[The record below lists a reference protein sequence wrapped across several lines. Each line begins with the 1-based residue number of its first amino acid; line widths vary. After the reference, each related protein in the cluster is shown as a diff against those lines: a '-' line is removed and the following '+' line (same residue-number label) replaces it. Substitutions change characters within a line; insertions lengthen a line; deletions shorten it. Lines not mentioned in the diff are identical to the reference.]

1 MRIKGISIILV
12 SKTQTGEDAFHAP
25 VYDYSEETVE
35 NVLVAPASSTE
46 ILDTLNLTGK
56 KIVYNLAI
64 PKGDTHT
71 WEGQLVKFFGETW
84 RVVGIPEQGIDALI
98 PGDWN
103 RKVQVER
110 YD

>member
-1 MRIKGISIILV
+1 MRIKGIQVILC
-12 SKTQTGEDAFHAP
+12 SKVQIGTDGFRAP
-25 VYDYSEETVE
+25 VYDYEEETID

-46 ILDTLNLTGK
+46 IVDTLNLTGR

-64 PKGDTHT
+64 PKGDTHI

-84 RVVGIPEQGIDALI
+84 RVVNLPEKGIDALI

-103 RKVQVER
+103 QKVQVER

>member
-1 MRIKGISIILV
+1 MKIRGISVTLINKV
-12 SKTQTGEDAFHAP
+12 QTGEDSFHAP
-25 VYDYSEETVE
+25 VYVYTEEEIE

-56 KIVYNLAI
+56 KVVYNLAI
-64 PKGDTHT
+64 PKEDTHT

-84 RVVGIPEQGIDALI
+84 RVVNIPERGIDNLI

-103 RKVQVER
+103 QKVQVER

>member
-1 MRIKGISIILV
+1 MKIRGISVTLINKV
-12 SKTQTGEDAFHAP
+12 QTGEDSFHAP
-25 VYDYSEETVE
+25 VYDYTEEEVE

-56 KIVYNLAI
+56 KVVYNLAI

-84 RVVGIPEQGIDALI
+84 RVVNIPEKGIDNLI

-103 RKVQVER
+103 QKVQVER